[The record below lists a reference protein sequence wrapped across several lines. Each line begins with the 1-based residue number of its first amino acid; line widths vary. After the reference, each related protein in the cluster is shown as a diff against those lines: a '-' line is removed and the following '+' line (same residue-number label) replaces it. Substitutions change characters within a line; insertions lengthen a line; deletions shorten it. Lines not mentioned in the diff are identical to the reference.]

1 MMQEDL
7 TALLLADAGLALL
20 VAGRI
25 HWDRQPVTVAGR
37 PYINLTL
44 VSDVPL
50 YHFGGVTL
58 LRRPRVQL
66 DIWAESA
73 SSRRSV
79 AAACEAVLSGYRGTI
94 GQTDFRGIF
103 LAAARES
110 TGDTA
115 AGERALFRHSADF
128 IVNWRPKEG

>member
-1 MMQEDL
+1 MQADL
-7 TALLLADAGLALL
+7 VALMLSDGALAAL

-25 HWDRQPVTVAGR
+25 HWDRQPATVSGR

-44 VSDVPL
+44 VSDVRL
-50 YHFGGVTL
+50 YHFRGVAQ
-58 LRRPRVQL
+58 LRQPRVQV

-73 SSRRSV
+73 ASRHAV
-79 AAACEAVLSGYRGTI
+79 ASASEALLSGYRGIT

-103 LAAARES
+103 QAAVRES

-115 AGERALFRHSADF
+115 AGERALFRHSADY

>member
-1 MMQEDL
+1 MQEDL
-7 TALLLADAGLALL
+7 TALLLADAALNAM

-25 HWDRQPVTVAGR
+25 HWERQPATVAGR

-44 VSDVPL
+44 VSDGAL
-50 YHFGGVTL
+50 YHYRGPAG
-58 LRRPRVQL
+58 LRQPRVQL

-73 SSRRSV
+73 LSRRAV
-79 AAACEAVLSGYRGTI
+79 GIACEALLSGYRGI
-94 GQTDFRGIF
+94 VGQTDFRGIF
-103 LAAARES
+103 LAAVRES

-115 AGERALFRHSADF
+115 AGERALYRHSADF